1 MYVASYPIG
10 IQTLT
15 NVFFKFRQE
24 EIKRLPGCMVR
35 IFLLFMTNFITMPM
49 MMLDDDPDLIS
60 NQKHKSMMTDQG
72 RLLGPPL

>member
-1 MYVASYPIG
+1 
-10 IQTLT
+10 
-15 NVFFKFRQE
+15 
-24 EIKRLPGCMVR
+24 MVR

-60 NQKHKSMMTDQG
+60 NQKHKSIMTDQG